1 MSLRKLV
8 RVNCIRQTRQDRSG
22 LFTNLRAPEGFIE
35 RDLSSISGNQA
46 LFVYTVDIVDGFDRD
61 KIGMVHHRDVPSLQS
76 LVNQF
81 LHTSTTNNDLKH
93 SAYDQQPER
102 QNLCRSSGLRGVG

>member
-1 MSLRKLV
+1 M
-8 RVNCIRQTRQDRSG
+8 RVNCIRQDRSG
-22 LFTNLRAPEGFIE
+22 LFTNLRAPEGFIK

-81 LHTSTTNNDLKH
+81 LHTSTTNNNDLKH
-93 SAYDQQPER
+93 SAYDQQPKR
-102 QNLCRSSGLRGVG
+102 QNLCRSGGLRGVG